1 MQLTPIRVG
10 RNVAA
15 RGDLAQSSVNVE
27 LAEAPS
33 PVTVIGTAADAMG
46 QENDSLASPEPV
58 VVKVARAWPPG
69 EAGPDGHGAQCHGP
83 GPHRARIPPGSHGAS
98 ADPKDAQVAPR
109 DPVPHRRADP
119 LDDRVEQS

>member
-58 VVKVARAWPPG
+58 VVKVAR
-69 EAGPDGHGAQCHGP
+69 
-83 GPHRARIPPGSHGAS
+83 
-98 ADPKDAQVAPR
+98 VAYR
-109 DPVPHRRADP
+109 
-119 LDDRVEQS
+119 